1 MSNIF
6 AMKQGDKPPREQ
18 SRRVR
23 VIREGWL
30 SGLPNSHAV
39 KIGEELTIP
48 SPDAV
53 GLYHR
58 GLIEYAP

>member
-1 MSNIF
+1 MNRIV
-6 AMKQGDKPPREQ
+6 AMKQDDNPVREQ

-23 VIREGWL
+23 VIRDGWL
-30 SGLPNSHAV
+30 SGLPNSHPV

-48 SPDAV
+48 APDAV